1 MLSFF
6 NLLIKM
12 RKLAVKNSGNFLDIR
27 WIRDFTP
34 ISVRKFPRKF
44 QPVSVSLP
52 NLKRQKR
59 QILPEFS
66 EFFLWGSFFFR
77 ARIAFLPYF
86 AFFTSFL
93 FFITKKYIY
102 IPNFNFNFNLTH
114 IIPVATQPRNENNP
128 LKKKTNK
135 KVTNFNL
142 KMPRRYEQQRRNTR
156 QRMRRRSEDTKKKS
170 QAGFEPRLWQNR
182 TEVYIPCDSTSL
194 VPQNER
200 WCPLA

>member
-1 MLSFF
+1 
-6 NLLIKM
+6 M
-12 RKLAVKNSGNFLDIR
+12 RKIAVKNSGNFLDIR

-66 EFFLWGSFFFR
+66 EFFFFFMGE
-77 ARIAFLPYF
+77 
-86 AFFTSFL
+86 FL
-93 FFITKKYIY
+93 FLGQELPFCLILPSLLLFYFLLQKNIY
-102 IPNFNFNFNLTH
+102 IPNFKFNFNLTH

-128 LKKKTNK
+128 LKKETNK

-170 QAGFEPRLWQNR
+170 HKRDLNPDCDKIELRFIYRATAQASSHKMKDG
-182 TEVYIPCDSTSL
+182 VH
-194 VPQNER
+194 
-200 WCPLA
+200 